1 MGDAPVQNVKSAA
14 AALIGRAIMVPDW
27 VASRGRSPRAR
38 STGGARRGVLA
49 RTPLINQGTELSAS
63 AIEARLR
70 TVIASA
76 LAWIMPEREPH
87 VYRSTAPYH
96 FDRVFRTWQ

>member
-1 MGDAPVQNVKSAA
+1 MHRLQNVKSAA
-14 AALIGRAIMVPDW
+14 AALIGKAIAVPDR
-27 VASRGRSPRAR
+27 VATRSWKSPRRGLLAVSEGAFSHGHPWSAR
-38 STGGARRGVLA
+38 ERD
-49 RTPLINQGTELSAS
+49 PSAS

-76 LAWIMPEREPH
+76 LAWIVPEREAH